1 MAYFYKKEF
10 FRDWYAKNRREVK
23 KEDLK
28 VVLGTSSGNS
38 LQYWLL
44 ERELPPLAA
53 GKTDTGDRD
62 WLPLRCILRLCNKY
76 GLRLSDFIGNAEE
89 PEPTAV
95 KRRTKGETETVATV
109 REAYREATEA
119 MKTAHAE
126 TVAVLKDTVA
136 ALRETIEA
144 QRLTIEALRHRQG
157 TVREGVFPQE
167 G

>member
-44 ERELPPLAA
+44 EKDLPPLAD

-62 WLPLRCILRLCNKY
+62 WLPLRCILRLCNRY
-76 GLRLSDFIGNAEE
+76 GLRISDFIGNAEE
-89 PEPTAV
+89 PDVTAV
-95 KRRTKGETETVATV
+95 KRRAAKGETETVATV

-119 MKTAHAE
+119 MKAAHAE
-126 TVAVLKDTVA
+126 TVA

-144 QRLTIEALRHRQG
+144 QRITIETLRHRIG
-157 TVREGVFPQE
+157 TVRDGVFPQE